1 MIDKVIGYR
10 QSITMLESTMNK
22 LFCKPAKSAFLKK
35 NNIFAIVNIA
45 KVSSYGDFY
54 EFCFLFSQVM

>member
-1 MIDKVIGYR
+1 MYEKELFYF
-10 QSITMLESTMNK
+10 

-35 NNIFAIVNIA
+35 NNIFAIVNVA
-45 KVSSYGDFY
+45 KVSSYGDFC

>member
-22 LFCKPAKSAFLKK
+22 LFQE
-35 NNIFAIVNIA
+35 VW
-45 KVSSYGDFY
+45 
-54 EFCFLFSQVM
+54 

>member
-1 MIDKVIGYR
+1 MKDESEKVSMYEKE
-10 QSITMLESTMNK
+10 LFYF

-35 NNIFAIVNIA
+35 NNIFTIVNVA

>member
-1 MIDKVIGYR
+1 MYEKELFYF
-10 QSITMLESTMNK
+10 
-22 LFCKPAKSAFLKK
+22 LFCKPANSAFLKK

-45 KVSSYGDFY
+45 KVSSYGDFN

>member
-1 MIDKVIGYR
+1 MKDESEKVSMYEKE
-10 QSITMLESTMNK
+10 LFYF

-35 NNIFAIVNIA
+35 NNIFASII